1 MFADTELA
9 ALDVPEV
16 YQRHQAS
23 NAAAAAYERCYTS
36 AVLMRR
42 SSYPDVA
49 AAPFY
54 PLDDLALPCS
64 ALSEH
69 RHPSPYP
76 VYDRSYVDAPPSS
89 SFLYNAAAAAA
100 AYDCAY
106 VGCPDCVDPGG
117 YSSTPV
123 GGRSSADDEDDDDEG
138 APSTPSSSA
147 LRRAGSLRKRS
158 LSQAELERRRSL
170 ANHQERRRMHRLN
183 SALDRLRSAIPPRLQ
198 NGSRRLSKIKTL
210 KMAIS
215 YIVELQAVLAPA
227 AAANGGGGTGS
238 SGARSWN

>member
-9 ALDVPEV
+9 ALDVPEA

-49 AAPFY
+49 AAASFY

-64 ALSEH
+64 VLTEH
-69 RHPSPYP
+69 RHPSPSYP

-89 SFLYNAAAAAA
+89 SFLYNAAA

-123 GGRSSADDEDDDDEG
+123 GGRSSADDEEDDDG
-138 APSTPSSSA
+138 ASSTPSSSA
-147 LRRAGSLRKRS
+147 ALRRAPGSLRKRS

-183 SALDRLRSAIPPRLQ
+183 SALDRLRGAIPPRLQ

-215 YIVELQAVLAPA
+215 YIVELQAVLQPA
-227 AAANGGGGTGS
+227 EAAGGRGTS
-238 SGARSWN
+238 ASGARLWN